1 MRRPGDH
8 PSVTAAGGR
17 PGRGGATGARLWPT
31 HVRARAGP
39 GAGAYPPPAP
49 GYGLRPSRAA
59 SGLGPRLNRR
69 VFGPAS
75 NTLNRLG
82 SSSKL
87 GFTRLNRRVLGSA
100 SNTLNRLGSS
110 SKLGFTRLNRV

>member
-1 MRRPGDH
+1 MQA
-8 PSVTAAGGR
+8 S
-17 PGRGGATGARLWPT
+17 
-31 HVRARAGP
+31 
-39 GAGAYPPPAP
+39 PPPVP

-69 VFGPAS
+69 VLGSAS

-87 GFTRLNRRVLGSA
+87 GSTRLNRRVLGSA

-110 SKLGFTRLNRV
+110 SKLGFTRLNRRVFGSASNTLNRLSQDRERPWPSAQSRVSLR

>member
-1 MRRPGDH
+1 MQA
-8 PSVTAAGGR
+8 S
-17 PGRGGATGARLWPT
+17 
-31 HVRARAGP
+31 
-39 GAGAYPPPAP
+39 PPPVP

-59 SGLGPRLNRR
+59 RGFTRLNRR
-69 VFGPAS
+69 VFGSAS

-87 GFTRLNRRVLGSA
+87 GFTRLNRRVFGSA